1 MGLVIWAWYGISI
14 WHGMGYGRLSL
25 LQGGCVFATS
35 LSDSLRM
42 PAYPVNL
49 PTIGVEFVRIQAGLA
64 YQFSRK
70 ASSRWMYNCL
80 VRLTWMRLDFCRLS
94 WGRFWWWL
102 FVERRHVCLPATT
115 ILMSITSYWDLGG
128 MLGQHRQS
136 SQFYAL
142 RGLV

>member
-1 MGLVIWAWYGISI
+1 MGGSSCHRYTRMCRCNQPFGFFADACLLYPQ
-14 WHGMGYGRLSL
+14 LS
-25 LQGGCVFATS
+25 
-35 LSDSLRM
+35 
-42 PAYPVNL
+42 
-49 PTIGVEFVRIQAGLA
+49 IGVEFVRIQAGLA